1 MSPFAGYLFGLLV
14 FIGGLAVAAYLLNVP
29 TSAIVVGVVLAVV
42 GVLAWA
48 TRRPRARPSAFT
60 GTTPNSPSLDR
71 TVLMEL
77 KTTLMQRSDAAR
89 TQTTTHVPQSTDSQ
103 TQPTTQIP
111 NGGDPRGQPTTRVDR
126 QTEVAKRAPPKRSP
140 SDG

>member
-14 FIGGLAVAAYLLNVP
+14 LIGGLAVAAYLLNVP
-29 TSAIVVGVVLAVV
+29 TSAIVVAVVLLVV
-42 GVLAWA
+42 AILWWV
-48 TRRPRARPSAFT
+48 TRRPRARPSTFT

-89 TQTTTHVPQSTDSQ
+89 EQA
-103 TQPTTQIP
+103 
-111 NGGDPRGQPTTRVDR
+111 TTRMPQAESSR
-126 QTEVAKRAPPKRSP
+126 TQ
-140 SDG
+140 